1 MKSYGWYSTM
11 RLSSSNIDVPK
22 TGNGNE
28 EQGTGK
34 REQGAGNGERE
45 TGNGKRGAGN
55 DHPQTL
61 HFAFVKK
68 NWWHNK
74 FLGA

>member
-34 REQGAGNGERE
+34 REQGAGNGERG
-45 TGNGKRGAGN
+45 TGNGKRETGSGKRPPPN
-55 DHPQTL
+55 
-61 HFAFVKK
+61 FALCFCKK
-68 NWWHNK
+68 K
-74 FLGA
+74 LMAQ